1 QAYGLPV
8 RLIHHAASAFPLLAS
23 GFTLRR

>member
-1 QAYGLPV
+1 
-8 RLIHHAASAFPLLAS
+8 LIRHAASAFPLLAP